1 MPLDPPHVTL
11 EDVAIN
17 LLNKIDVK
25 LTKSNLVAC
34 HRLANSDRTIKK
46 VLNRKHTEQIT
57 TNKSRLTGMNF
68 LNISSIVE
76 ASNTSDNVDEE
87 TSVN

>member
-1 MPLDPPHVTL
+1 MPLDLPHVTL

-25 LTKSNLVAC
+25 LTKSNIVAC
-34 HRLANSDRTIKK
+34 HRLANSDRTFKK
-46 VLNRKHTEQIT
+46 VLNRKHAEQIM
-57 TNKSRLTGMNF
+57 TNKNRLTGMNF
-68 LNISSIVE
+68 LNVSSIVE